1 MLLVLLARSSCSI
14 CHCVY
19 VCVCG
24 SYPQRE
30 IGTHQSIVCV
40 CVCVIHALPGYIEV
54 TLNSVLVV

>member
-1 MLLVLLARSSCSI
+1 MSL
-14 CHCVY
+14 CVC